1 MDEMTKVRELRADA
15 PAPQRAE
22 LVAGRELLLWEAAGR
37 TRTRRPRGDWRLV
50 AAGTAAVITAVAV
63 IGTQV
68 TDRGPEGARPGARPG
83 YNLELGSAEDL
94 LNDAADAIAAGP
106 AVTARDGQ
114 WIYVKSVETNVT
126 DDEPDPQISEDWMA
140 YADPKT
146 EGGRA
151 GDDHSPREEYAFLR
165 SLPDDPA
172 KVRAKARAFFYATG
186 PSETRTQHEYRALVA
201 VLSRAYAYDP
211 AGLAKVYRALATIPG
226 VQVAEVEDE
235 AGRSAYALYLKSV
248 SYTSRDEVLL
258 DPDTW
263 LYAGHRSV
271 DRSGRNEEW
280 GRADVV
286 ISSARLAVAVV
297 DRKGDKP

>member
-1 MDEMTKVRELRADA
+1 MDEMTAVRDLRAQA
-15 PAPQRAE
+15 PAAERAD
-22 LVAGRELLLWEAAGR
+22 LVAGRELLLREAAGR
-37 TRTRRPRGDWRLV
+37 ARTRRLRGDWRLV

-68 TDRGPEGARPGARPG
+68 ADRGPEGAQPGAGPG
-83 YNLELGSAEDL
+83 YNLELGSAKDF

-114 WIYVKSVETNVT
+114 WIYVKSAETNVT
-126 DDEPDPQISEDWMA
+126 DDEPDPQTSEDWMA
-140 YADPKT
+140 YADPKM

-151 GDDHSPREEYAFLR
+151 GDDHSPREEYAFLK

-172 KVRAKARAFFYATG
+172 KVRAKARAFFYATD

-226 VQVAEVEDE
+226 VQVAEVQDE

-248 SYTSRDEVLL
+248 SDTSRDEVLL

-263 LYAGHRSV
+263 LYAGYRSL
-271 DRSGRNEEW
+271 DRSSRNEEW
-280 GRADVV
+280 GEGDVV

-297 DRKGDKP
+297 DRKGEKP